1 MKVELTL
8 EQALAKA
15 SPRLKRL
22 MQHSVEVLRKGE
34 PLALRYDAECG
45 YWLGFSGG
53 KDSQALIHIAQLAGV
68 KFKPFFSPTSVDP
81 AEVIRFIRKEYPEV
95 EFTKITHSIYDEFI
109 KRKCL
114 PSMKIRWCCAEFKEK
129 GGTGKVVLVG
139 VRHSESARR
148 ANRKEVT
155 IMGHKY
161 DGDIDTFLGWSEE
174 QIEKRKKRIRDKR
187 AKKLRDFQKGKIS
200 EEEYKQFDQFTE
212 REENVVTCINGKD
225 RVVVS
230 PILDWDENDVWEFL
244 NDVCGVP
251 HCHLYDEGRR
261 RLGCIMCPMSSI
273 NYIKE
278 DIKRYPHVYE
288 KWVKAIMKVR
298 KQAIISTPPHK
309 AHLEHIQTQAVT
321 TQDGTSQQA
330 LINRGGQIGS
340 TAEARRKI
348 LVSHSL
354 QEWAGAKSIDKIT
367 PPPTTQRT
375 VGGKF
380 LDSTNDDC
388 SLISA
393 ENYNE
398 QLERQIAE
406 NIIDW
411 WISKKSYKEWYAQKF
426 LQLNIDFGEDEKE

>member
-34 PLALRYDAECG
+34 SLALRYDAECG

-68 KFKPFFSPTSVDP
+68 KFKPYFSPTSVDP

-95 EFTKITHSIYDEFI
+95 EFNKITHSIYDEFI

-114 PSMKIRWCCAEFKEK
+114 PNRNIRWCCAEFKEK
-129 GGTGKVVLVG
+129 GGIGKVVLVG

-148 ANRKEVT
+148 ANRKEVIT
-155 IMGHKY
+155 MGHKY

-174 QIEKRKKRIRDKR
+174 QIEKRKDRIRNKR
-187 AKKLRDFQKGKIS
+187 AKKLRDFQNGKIS

-225 RVVVS
+225 KVVVS
-230 PILDWDENDVWEFL
+230 PILDWNENDVWEFL

-251 HCHLYDEGRR
+251 HCHLYDEGRMR
-261 RLGCIMCPMSSI
+261 IGCIMCPMSSVK
-273 NYIKE
+273 NIKE
-278 DIKRYPHVYE
+278 DIKRYPYVYE
-288 KWVKAIMKVR
+288 KWVKAIMKAR
-298 KQAIISTPPHK
+298 KQAIISTPP
-309 AHLEHIQTQAVT
+309 
-321 TQDGTSQQA
+321 QDLFGTFTKTSAYKSVGVDSTNCRRFGERFSSPIRCKNGKEQSQ
-330 LINRGGQIGS
+330 S
-340 TAEARRKI
+340 TK
-348 LVSHSL
+348 L
-354 QEWAGAKSIDKIT
+354 
-367 PPPTTQRT
+367 PPTDHSKDCGRQI
-375 VGGKF
+375 

-411 WISKKSYKEWYAQKF
+411 WISKKSYKEWHAQKF
-426 LQLNIDFGEDEKE
+426 QQLKIDFGEDEKE